1 MDNILQRNITQKEV
15 FKFLAENSP
24 SVINKKTLYKVLYL
38 ISQNSYEKTS
48 IINTLT

>member
-24 SVINKKTLYKVLYL
+24 SVINKKPCIKSY
-38 ISQNSYEKTS
+38 ISYHKIVMKRQV
-48 IINTLT
+48 